1 MSRCPR
7 CALPLQGP
15 AAHELW
21 QVDQAL
27 AGLRDQQA
35 RLQARRTE
43 LLGILRAGAADQGA
57 AGAGVAGAG
66 SAGVAGAGAAGM
78 AGVGSAGAAG
88 AGPAGVVP
96 PYAGV
101 VPPYPG
107 VAAGPGGGG
116 LGVPGREVSPGAA
129 KNVLLILGGLLL
141 TVAAVVFTVVSWGQ
155 MSMAGRAAV
164 LVAFTA
170 LVMLAP
176 VVLIRRRLTAT
187 AETVAGLAV
196 VLLLLDGYAARR
208 VGLLGVDALDA
219 LQYTA
224 GVFGLTALILVAY
237 ARVTRLRGPAPVA
250 VVLAQ
255 PVLPLLTG
263 DLPETWLMAMLVVTA
278 ALDVP
283 LVRYGRGAVRV
294 TAAVT
299 GSGVAALA
307 LLVGAPDALGASSVG
322 QALVRSVPLVALA
335 LLGGFVTWLLVRSGK
350 AQAHRETWAAVVTA
364 GTALTLIAVP
374 AALVLPVLDGPGTG
388 WRPLAY
394 LVPALVVVL
403 VAAWLPWRRVR
414 VAGMVTGG
422 VVALL
427 TTLVVLPRVV
437 ATLVAPLAWLDVLWT
452 GTWNGR
458 QWPPFEMATPVDVA
472 VVGTLAAGL
481 LAVAVQGTGG
491 WRAPKKGAASGESV
505 SRASVSGAL
514 GSDAPGS
521 GVPGPDAPGSRAPG
535 SGVSGSGVLVFR
547 VLVVGALVAGA
558 LMVAVVPQAFAMP
571 YPAAVAVQAVLAVAL
586 ALAATLGRVPWWA
599 VACALVAAPAALRAA
614 AYAFGS
620 EPATLIV
627 LPILAVAAAAMALA
641 ARVKELRVWGL
652 GFAALF
658 LGLEAVAVGFS
669 LGLRVLV
676 AASVGFAV
684 AGVLVLL
691 MSLWAGSAGG
701 LRYAGTTLLLLA
713 SWLRLGADEVTVV
726 EAYTV
731 PCSLVL
737 LGSGWLRRRRAPVS
751 SWAAYGAG
759 LSFTMLPSLVVVYSD
774 TEWRRSLALGV
785 LALAVL
791 FAGARFRLQAPT
803 VIGGVVLAG
812 VVVRELAPYVS
823 ELFLVVPRWV
833 PIAVGGVLLVVV
845 GATYEARIRDLRRVR
860 DALRAMG

>member
-1 MSRCPR
+1 M
-7 CALPLQGP
+7 
-15 AAHELW
+15 
-21 QVDQAL
+21 
-27 AGLRDQQA
+27 
-35 RLQARRTE
+35 
-43 LLGILRAGAADQGA
+43 
-57 AGAGVAGAG
+57 
-66 SAGVAGAGAAGM
+66 
-78 AGVGSAGAAG
+78 
-88 AGPAGVVP
+88 
-96 PYAGV
+96 
-101 VPPYPG
+101 
-107 VAAGPGGGG
+107 
-116 LGVPGREVSPGAA
+116 SPGAA

-155 MSMAGRAAV
+155 MSMVGRAAV
-164 LVAFTA
+164 LAAFTA

-187 AETVAGLAV
+187 AETLAGLAV

-208 VGLLGVDALDA
+208 VGFLGVDALDA
-219 LQYTA
+219 LHYTA
-224 GVFGLTALILVAY
+224 GMFGLTALILVAY

-263 DLPETWLMAMLVVTA
+263 DLPETWLVAMLVATA

-283 LVRYGRGAVRV
+283 LVRYGRGAVWV
-294 TAAVT
+294 TAAVA
-299 GSGVAALA
+299 GSGVATLA
-307 LLVGAPDALGASSVG
+307 LLVGAADALGSPSVG
-322 QALVRSVPLVALA
+322 QALVGSAPLVALA
-335 LLGGFVTWLLVRSGK
+335 LLGGFVTWLLARPGK
-350 AQAHRETWAAVVTA
+350 ALGETWAAVVTV
-364 GTALTLIAVP
+364 GTALTLIVVP
-374 AALVLPVLDGPGTG
+374 AALAQPVLVGPGTN

-403 VAAWLPWRRVR
+403 AAAWLPWRRVR
-414 VAGMVTGG
+414 LAGMATGG
-422 VVALL
+422 LVALL
-427 TTLVVLPRVV
+427 TTLVVLPRLV

-452 GTWNGR
+452 GTWDGR
-458 QWPPFEMATPVDVA
+458 QWPPFEMATPADVA
-472 VVGTLAAGL
+472 VLGTLAAGL
-481 LAVAVQGTGG
+481 LAVAVRGTDG
-491 WRAPKKGAASGESV
+491 WPMPMKGAASEAAASEAAVSQAPASEAVV
-505 SRASVSGAL
+505 SRA
-514 GSDAPGS
+514 
-521 GVPGPDAPGSRAPG
+521 
-535 SGVSGSGVLVFR
+535 LVFR
-547 VLVVGALVAGA
+547 GLAVGALVAGV
-558 LMVAVVPQAFAMP
+558 LMVAVAPQAFAMP
-571 YPAAVAVQAVLAVAL
+571 YPAAAAVLAVLAVAP
-586 ALAATLGRVPWWA
+586 AVAATLGRAPWWA
-599 VACALVAAPAALRAA
+599 VACALVAGPASVRAA

-627 LPILAVAAAAMALA
+627 LPILALAAAALALV

-691 MSLWAGSAGG
+691 MSLWAGGASG
-701 LRYAGTTLLLLA
+701 LRYAGTILLLLA

-737 LGSGWLRRRRAPVS
+737 LVSGWLRRRGAPVS
-751 SWAAYGAG
+751 SWAAYGTG

-803 VIGGVVLAG
+803 VVGGVVLAG

-823 ELFLVVPRWV
+823 EMFLAVPRWV

-845 GATYEARIRDLRRVR
+845 GATYEARMRDLRRVR
-860 DALRAMG
+860 DVLRAMG

>member
-1 MSRCPR
+1 M
-7 CALPLQGP
+7 
-15 AAHELW
+15 
-21 QVDQAL
+21 DQAL

-43 LLGILRAGAADQGA
+43 LLGILRAGAAGQ
-57 AGAGVAGAG
+57 AG
-66 SAGVAGAGAAGM
+66 AGAGAAGQ
-78 AGVGSAGAAG
+78 GAAG
-88 AGPAGVVP
+88 AAAAGVVP
-96 PYAGV
+96 SYAGAL
-101 VPPYPG
+101 PPYPG
-107 VAAGPGGGG
+107 VAAGPGGAGA
-116 LGVPGREVSPGAA
+116 GVPGREVSPGTA

-164 LVAFTA
+164 LAAFTA

-208 VGLLGVDALDA
+208 VGFLGVDALDA
-219 LQYTA
+219 LHYTA

-263 DLPETWLMAMLVVTA
+263 DLPETWLVAMLVATA

-294 TAAVT
+294 TAAVA
-299 GSGVAALA
+299 GSGVAMLA
-307 LLVGAPDALGASSVG
+307 LLVGSADALGSPSVG

-335 LLGGFVTWLLVRSGK
+335 LLGGFVTWLLARPGK
-350 AQAHRETWAAVVTA
+350 ALGETWAAVVTV

-374 AALVLPVLDGPGTG
+374 AALAQPVLVGPGTN

-403 VAAWLPWRRVR
+403 AAAWLPWRRVR
-414 VAGMVTGG
+414 LAGSATGG
-422 VVALL
+422 LVALL
-427 TTLVVLPRVV
+427 TTLVVLPRLV

-452 GTWNGR
+452 GTWNAR
-458 QWPPFEMATPVDVA
+458 QWPPFEMATPADVA
-472 VVGTLAAGL
+472 VLGTLAAGL
-481 LAVAVQGTGG
+481 LAVAVRGIDG
-491 WRAPKKGAASGESV
+491 WPMPMKRAASEAAVPEAAV
-505 SRASVSGAL
+505 SRAPV
-514 GSDAPGS
+514 
-521 GVPGPDAPGSRAPG
+521 SRAPV
-535 SGVSGSGVLVFR
+535 SRAPVSGGLVFR
-547 VLVVGALVAGA
+547 VLAVGALVAGM
-558 LMVAVVPQAFAMP
+558 LMVAVAPQAFAMP
-571 YPAAVAVQAVLAVAL
+571 YPAAVAVLAVLAVAP
-586 ALAATLGRVPWWA
+586 AVAATLGRAPWWA
-599 VACALVAAPAALRAA
+599 VACALVAGPAAVRAA

-620 EPATLIV
+620 QPATLIV
-627 LPILAVAAAAMALA
+627 LPILAPAAAAVALV
-641 ARVKELRVWGL
+641 ARLKGLRVWGL

-691 MSLWAGSAGG
+691 MSLWAGGANG

-737 LGSGWLRRRRAPVS
+737 LGFGWLRRRGAPVS
-751 SWAAYGAG
+751 SWAAYGTG

-785 LALAVL
+785 LALVVL
-791 FAGARFRLQAPT
+791 FAGARSRLQAPT

-823 ELFLVVPRWV
+823 EMFLAVPRWV

-845 GATYEARIRDLRRVR
+845 GATYEARMRDLRRVR
-860 DALRAMG
+860 DVLRAMG

>member
-1 MSRCPR
+1 M
-7 CALPLQGP
+7 
-15 AAHELW
+15 
-21 QVDQAL
+21 DQAL

-43 LLGILRAGAADQGA
+43 LIGILRAGAVGQGA
-57 AGAGVAGAG
+57 AGAG
-66 SAGVAGAGAAGM
+66 AGAAGQG
-78 AGVGSAGAAG
+78 APGVAPS
-88 AGPAGVVP
+88 
-96 PYAGV
+96 YAL
-101 VPPYPG
+101 PPYPG
-107 VAAGPGGGG
+107 AAAGPGGAGP
-116 LGVPGREVSPGAA
+116 GVPVREVSPGAA

-155 MSMAGRAAV
+155 MSMVGRAAV
-164 LVAFTA
+164 LAAFTA

-208 VGLLGVDALDA
+208 VGFLGVDALDA
-219 LQYTA
+219 LHYTA
-224 GVFGLTALILVAY
+224 GVLGLTALILVAH

-263 DLPETWLMAMLVVTA
+263 DLSETWLVAMLVVTA
-278 ALDVP
+278 ALDVL

-294 TAAVT
+294 TAAVV

-307 LLVGAPDALGASSVG
+307 LLVGAPYALGSPSVG
-322 QALVRSVPLVALA
+322 QALVRSVPLVPLA
-335 LLGGFVTWLLVRSGK
+335 LLGGFVTWLLARPGK
-350 AQAHRETWAAVVTA
+350 AQGETWAAVVTV

-374 AALVLPVLDGPGTG
+374 AALAQPVLDGPGAN

-403 VAAWLPWRRVR
+403 AAAWLPWGRVR
-414 VAGMVTGG
+414 SAGMATGG
-422 VVALL
+422 LVALV
-427 TTLVVLPRVV
+427 TTLVVLPRLV
-437 ATLVAPLAWLDVLWT
+437 ATLVAPLGWLDVLWT
-452 GTWNGR
+452 GTWDGR
-458 QWPPFEMATPVDVA
+458 QWQPFEMATPADVA
-472 VVGTLAAGL
+472 VLGTLAAGL
-481 LAVAVQGTGG
+481 LAVAVRGAGGWPVKAADVRGTGG
-491 WRAPKKGAASGESV
+491 RPTPMKGATPEAAAFEAAASHAPVSEAVVSHAPM
-505 SRASVSGAL
+505 SRAL
-514 GSDAPGS
+514 ES
-521 GVPGPDAPGSRAPG
+521 GVP
-535 SGVSGSGVLVFR
+535 VSGGLVFR
-547 VLVVGALVAGA
+547 VLAVGAMVAGV
-558 LMVAVVPQAFAMP
+558 LMVAVAPQAFAMP
-571 YPAAVAVQAVLAVAL
+571 YPAAVGVQVVLAVAL
-586 ALAATLGRVPWWA
+586 AVAATLGRAPWWV
-599 VACALVAAPAALRAA
+599 VACALVAGPASVRAA

-627 LPILAVAAAAMALA
+627 LPILAAAAAAMALV
-641 ARVKELRVWGL
+641 ARLKGLRVWGL

-691 MSLWAGSAGG
+691 RSLWAGGANG

-737 LGSGWLRRRRAPVS
+737 LGFGWLRRRGGAPVS
-751 SWAAYGAG
+751 SWAAYGTG

-823 ELFLVVPRWV
+823 EMFLTVPRWV

-845 GATYEARIRDLRRVR
+845 GATYEARMRDLRRVR
-860 DALRAMG
+860 DVLKAMG

>member
-1 MSRCPR
+1 M
-7 CALPLQGP
+7 
-15 AAHELW
+15 
-21 QVDQAL
+21 DQAL
-27 AGLRDQQA
+27 TGLREQQA

-43 LLGILRAGAADQGA
+43 LIGILRAGVAGQGA
-57 AGAGVAGAG
+57 AETGA
-66 SAGVAGAGAAGM
+66 
-78 AGVGSAGAAG
+78 
-88 AGPAGVVP
+88 AGVVP
-96 PYAGV
+96 SYAGV
-101 VPPYPG
+101 LPPYPG
-107 VAAGPGGGG
+107 VAAGPGGAGP
-116 LGVPGREVSPGAA
+116 GVPGREVSPGTA

-155 MSMAGRAAV
+155 MSMAGRAVV
-164 LVAFTA
+164 LAAFTA

-208 VGLLGVDALDA
+208 VGFLGVDALDA
-219 LQYTA
+219 LHYTA

-263 DLPETWLMAMLVVTA
+263 DLPETWLVAMLVATA

-294 TAAVT
+294 TAAVA
-299 GSGVAALA
+299 GSGVAMLA
-307 LLVGAPDALGASSVG
+307 LLVGSADALGSPSVG
-322 QALVRSVPLVALA
+322 QALVRSAPLVALA
-335 LLGGFVTWLLVRSGK
+335 LLGGFVTWLLARPGK
-350 AQAHRETWAAVVTA
+350 ALGETWAAVVTV
-364 GTALTLIAVP
+364 GTALTLIAIP
-374 AALVLPVLDGPGTG
+374 AALAQPVLVGPGTD
-388 WRPLAY
+388 WRPLAF

-403 VAAWLPWRRVR
+403 AAAWLPWRRVR
-414 VAGMVTGG
+414 LAGMATGG
-422 VVALL
+422 LVALL
-427 TTLVVLPRVV
+427 TTLVVLPRLV

-452 GTWNGR
+452 GAWNGR
-458 QWPPFEMATPVDVA
+458 QWQPFEIATPADVA
-472 VVGTLAAGL
+472 VLGTLALGL
-481 LAVAVQGTGG
+481 LLVAVRGTGG
-491 WRAPKKGAASGESV
+491 WPMPRKGAASEAATSHAAV
-505 SRASVSGAL
+505 SRALVSG
-514 GSDAPGS
+514 G
-521 GVPGPDAPGSRAPG
+521 
-535 SGVSGSGVLVFR
+535 LVFR
-547 VLVVGALVAGA
+547 VLAVGALVAGV

-571 YPAAVAVQAVLAVAL
+571 YPAAVAVLAVLAVAP
-586 ALAATLGRVPWWA
+586 AVAATLGRAPWWA
-599 VACALVAAPAALRAA
+599 VACALVAGPAAVRAA

-627 LPILAVAAAAMALA
+627 LPILALAAAAMALV
-641 ARVKELRVWGL
+641 ARLKGLRVWGL

-691 MSLWAGSAGG
+691 MSLWAGGASG

-737 LGSGWLRRRRAPVS
+737 LGFGWLRRRAAPVS
-751 SWAAYGAG
+751 SWAAYGTG

-785 LALAVL
+785 LALMVL

-812 VVVRELAPYVS
+812 VAVRALAPYVS
-823 ELFLVVPRWV
+823 EMFLAVPRWV

-845 GATYEARIRDLRRVR
+845 GATYEARMRDLRRVR
-860 DALRAMG
+860 DVLRAMG

>member
-1 MSRCPR
+1 
-7 CALPLQGP
+7 G
-15 AAHELW
+15 
-21 QVDQAL
+21 
-27 AGLRDQQA
+27 
-35 RLQARRTE
+35 
-43 LLGILRAGAADQGA
+43 QGA
-57 AGAGVAGAG
+57 AGVA
-66 SAGVAGAGAAGM
+66 
-78 AGVGSAGAAG
+78 
-88 AGPAGVVP
+88 PA
-96 PYAGV
+96 YAGV
-101 VPPYPG
+101 LPPYPEA
-107 VAAGPGGGG
+107 AAGPGAGPGRAG
-116 LGVPGREVSPGAA
+116 PEVPAREVSPGAA

-164 LVAFTA
+164 LAAFTA

-208 VGLLGVDALDA
+208 VGFLGLDALDA
-219 LQYTA
+219 LHYTA

-237 ARVTRLRGPAPVA
+237 ARGTRLRGPAPVA

-263 DLPETWLMAMLVVTA
+263 DLPETWLVAMLVATA

-294 TAAVT
+294 TAAVA
-299 GSGVAALA
+299 GSGVATLA
-307 LLVGAPDALGASSVG
+307 LLVGAADALESSSVG
-322 QALVRSVPLVALA
+322 QALVRSAPLVALA
-335 LLGGFVTWLLVRSGK
+335 LLGGFVTWLLARPGK
-350 AQAHRETWAAVVTA
+350 AQGEIWAAVVTV

-374 AALVLPVLDGPGTG
+374 AALAQPVLDVPGTD

-394 LVPALVVVL
+394 LVPALAVVL
-403 VAAWLPWRRVR
+403 AAAWLPWRRVR
-414 VAGMVTGG
+414 LAGMATGG
-422 VVALL
+422 MVALL

-458 QWPPFEMATPVDVA
+458 QWPPFEMVTPVDVA
-472 VVGTLAAGL
+472 VLGTVAAGL
-481 LAVAVQGTGG
+481 LTVAVKAAGGWPLKAVAERGTGG
-491 WRAPKKGAASGESV
+491 WPAPMKGAA
-505 SRASVSGAL
+505 
-514 GSDAPGS
+514 
-521 GVPGPDAPGSRAPG
+521 
-535 SGVSGSGVLVFR
+535 SGVLVFR
-547 VLVVGALVAGA
+547 VLAVGALVAGV

-571 YPAAVAVQAVLAVAL
+571 YPAALAVQVVLAVAL
-586 ALAATLGRVPWWA
+586 ALAATLGRAPWWA
-599 VACALVAAPAALRAA
+599 VACALVAGPASAHAA

-620 EPATLIV
+620 EPATLTA
-627 LPILAVAAAAMALA
+627 LPILAAAAAAMALA
-641 ARVKELRVWGL
+641 ARVKELRIWGL

-691 MSLWAGSAGG
+691 RSLWAGGASG

-751 SWAAYGAG
+751 SWAAYGTG

-785 LALAVL
+785 VALAVL
-791 FAGARFRLQAPT
+791 FAGARSRLQAPT
-803 VIGGVVLAG
+803 MVGGLVLAG

-823 ELFLVVPRWV
+823 EMLLAVPRWV

-845 GATYEARIRDLRRVR
+845 GATYEARMRDLRRAR
-860 DALRAMG
+860 DVLRAMG

>member
-43 LLGILRAGAADQGA
+43 LLGILRAGAAAPGAAAPGVAGQGA
-57 AGAGVAGAG
+57 AGAAGQG
-66 SAGVAGAGAAGM
+66 HPGAA
-78 AGVGSAGAAG
+78 
-88 AGPAGVVP
+88 P
-96 PYAGV
+96 PYAGML
-101 VPPYPG
+101 PPYPG
-107 VAAGPGGGG
+107 AAAGPGGTGSGG
-116 LGVPGREVSPGAA
+116 TVREVSPGAA

-155 MSMAGRAAV
+155 MSMGGRAAV
-164 LVAFTA
+164 LAGFTA

-176 VVLIRRRLTAT
+176 VVLVRRRLTAT
-187 AETVAGLAV
+187 AETVAGFAV

-208 VGLLGVDALDA
+208 VGLLGVDALDV

-255 PVLPLLTG
+255 PVLSLLTG
-263 DLPETWLMAMLVVTA
+263 SLSETWLVGMLVATA
-278 ALDVP
+278 ALDVA

-294 TAAVT
+294 TAALS
-299 GSGVAALA
+299 GSGVATLA
-307 LLVGAPDALGASSVG
+307 LLVGAADALGSPSVA

-335 LLGGFVTWLLVRSGK
+335 LLGGFVTWLLARPGK
-350 AQAHRETWAAVVTA
+350 AQGETWAAVVTV
-364 GTALTLIAVP
+364 GTALTLIVVP
-374 AALVLPVLDGPGTG
+374 AAPAQPVLGGPGTD
-388 WRPLAY
+388 WRALAY
-394 LVPALVVVL
+394 VVPALAVVL
-403 VAAWLPWRRVR
+403 AAAWLPWRRVR
-414 VAGMVTGG
+414 VAGMATGG
-422 VVALL
+422 LVALL
-427 TTLVVLPRVV
+427 TTLVILPRLV

-458 QWPPFEMATPVDVA
+458 QWQPFETATPADVA
-472 VVGTLAAGL
+472 VLGTLAAGL
-481 LAVAVQGTGG
+481 LLAAASGTRGRLTKAAVRGTDGPPMKAAASGTGG
-491 WRAPKKGAASGESV
+491 WLMKAAV
-505 SRASVSGAL
+505 A
-514 GSDAPGS
+514 
-521 GVPGPDAPGSRAPG
+521 
-535 SGVSGSGVLVFR
+535 
-547 VLVVGALVAGA
+547 GALVSGA
-558 LMVAVVPQAFAMP
+558 LMVAVTPQAFAMP
-571 YPAAVAVQAVLAVAL
+571 YPAAVAVLAVLAVAP
-586 ALAATLGRVPWWA
+586 AVAATLGRAPWWA
-599 VACALVAAPAALRAA
+599 LACALVAGPASVRAA

-627 LPILAVAAAAMALA
+627 LPILAVAAAAVALA
-641 ARVKELRVWGL
+641 ARLKELRVWGL

-691 MSLWAGSAGG
+691 MSLRAGGVKG
-701 LRYAGTTLLLLA
+701 LRYAGTILLLLA

-737 LGSGWLRRRRAPVS
+737 LASGWWRRRGAPVS

-759 LSFTMLPSLVVVYSD
+759 LSFTLLPSLVAVYSD

-812 VVVRELAPYVS
+812 VVVRELGPYVS
-823 ELFLVVPRWV
+823 EMLLVVPRWV

-845 GATYEARIRDLRRVR
+845 GATYEARMRDLRRVR
-860 DALRAMG
+860 DVLKAMG

>member
-1 MSRCPR
+1 MDR
-7 CALPLQGP
+7 
-15 AAHELW
+15 
-21 QVDQAL
+21 AL

-35 RLQARRTE
+35 RLQARRRE
-43 LLGILRAGAADQGA
+43 LLGILRADAAGQGA
-57 AGAGVAGAG
+57 A
-66 SAGVAGAGAAGM
+66 
-78 AGVGSAGAAG
+78 SAGA
-88 AGPAGVVP
+88 
-96 PYAGV
+96 
-101 VPPYPG
+101 
-107 VAAGPGGGG
+107 AAGPGGVGAG
-116 LGVPGREVSPGAA
+116 APGREVSPGAA

-164 LVAFTA
+164 LAAFTA

-176 VVLIRRRLTAT
+176 VLLIRRRLTAT

-208 VGLLGVDALDA
+208 VGFLGLDALDG
-219 LQYTA
+219 LHYTA

-237 ARVTRLRGPAPVA
+237 ARGTRLRGPAPVA

-263 DLPETWLMAMLVVTA
+263 DLPETWLVAMLVATA

-283 LVRYGRGAVRV
+283 VVCYGRGAVRV
-294 TAAVT
+294 TAAVA
-299 GSGVAALA
+299 GSGVATLA
-307 LLVGAPDALGASSVG
+307 LLVGAVDALGSPSVG
-322 QALVRSVPLVALA
+322 QALVRSAPLVALA
-335 LLGGFVTWLLVRSGK
+335 LLGGFVTWLLARPGK
-350 AQAHRETWAAVVTA
+350 AQGETWAAVVTV

-374 AALVLPVLDGPGTG
+374 AALAQPVLDEGPGTD

-394 LVPALVVVL
+394 LVPAVAVVL
-403 VAAWLPWRRVR
+403 AAGRLPWRRVR
-414 VAGMVTGG
+414 SAGMATGG

-427 TTLVVLPRVV
+427 ATLVVLPRLV

-452 GTWNGR
+452 GTWHGR
-458 QWPPFEMATPVDVA
+458 QWPPFEMARPADV
-472 VVGTLAAGL
+472 VVLGALAAGASL
-481 LAVAVQGTGG
+481 LAVAVRGTGG
-491 WRAPKKGAASGESV
+491 RLTPRKGAVSSGGPVSPAPMKGTVSSKAPMSPEPTKGAASSGAPV
-505 SRASVSGAL
+505 SPAPVSPAPVSGAL
-514 GSDAPGS
+514 GSR
-521 GVPGPDAPGSRAPG
+521 GPAVGAL
-535 SGVSGSGVLVFR
+535 VSR
-547 VLVVGALVAGA
+547 VLVVGALVAGV

-571 YPAAVAVQAVLAVAL
+571 YPAALAVQVVLAVAL
-586 ALAATLGRVPWWA
+586 ALAATLGRAPWWA
-599 VACALVAAPAALRAA
+599 VACALVAGPASVRAA

-620 EPATLIV
+620 EPATLTA
-627 LPILAVAAAAMALA
+627 LPILAAAAAAMALV
-641 ARVKELRVWGL
+641 ARVKELRIWGL

-676 AASVGFAV
+676 AASAGFAV

-691 MSLWAGSAGG
+691 RSLWAGGASG

-751 SWAAYGAG
+751 SWAAYGTG

-791 FAGARFRLQAPT
+791 FAGARSRLQAPT
-803 VIGGVVLAG
+803 MVGGLVLAG

-823 ELFLVVPRWV
+823 EMLLAVPRWV

-845 GATYEARIRDLRRVR
+845 GATYEARMRDLRRVR
-860 DALRAMG
+860 DVLKAMG

>member
-1 MSRCPR
+1 M
-7 CALPLQGP
+7 
-15 AAHELW
+15 
-21 QVDQAL
+21 DQAL
-27 AGLRDQQA
+27 TGLRDQQA
-35 RLQARRTE
+35 RLQARHTE
-43 LLGILRAGAADQGA
+43 LIGILRAGIAGQGA
-57 AGAGVAGAG
+57 AGAGA
-66 SAGVAGAGAAGM
+66 AGVAP
-78 AGVGSAGAAG
+78 S
-88 AGPAGVVP
+88 
-96 PYAGV
+96 YAGV
-101 VPPYPG
+101 LPPHPG
-107 VAAGPGGGG
+107 VAGGPGGAGPGG
-116 LGVPGREVSPGAA
+116 PGREVSPGAA

-164 LVAFTA
+164 LAAFTA

-176 VVLIRRRLTAT
+176 IVLIRRRLTAT

-208 VGLLGVDALDA
+208 VGFLGLDALDA
-219 LQYTA
+219 LHYTA
-224 GVFGLTALILVAY
+224 GVFGLIALILVAY

-263 DLPETWLMAMLVVTA
+263 DLPETWLVAMLVATA

-294 TAAVT
+294 TAAVA
-299 GSGVAALA
+299 GSGVATLA
-307 LLVGAPDALGASSVG
+307 LLVGAVDALGSPSVG
-322 QALVRSVPLVALA
+322 QALVRSAPLVALA
-335 LLGGFVTWLLVRSGK
+335 LLGGFVTWLLARPGK
-350 AQAHRETWAAVVTA
+350 ALGETWASVVTV
-364 GTALTLIAVP
+364 GIALTLIAVP
-374 AALVLPVLDGPGTG
+374 AALAQPVLVGPGTN
-388 WRPLAY
+388 WRPLAF

-403 VAAWLPWRRVR
+403 AAAWLPWRRVR
-414 VAGMVTGG
+414 LAGMATGG
-422 VVALL
+422 LVALL
-427 TTLVVLPRVV
+427 TTLVVLPRLV

-452 GTWNGR
+452 GTWNAR
-458 QWPPFEMATPVDVA
+458 HWPSFEMATPADVA
-472 VVGTLAAGL
+472 VLGTLAAGL
-481 LAVAVQGTGG
+481 LAVAVRGIDG
-491 WRAPKKGAASGESV
+491 WPMPMKGAASEAAASEAATSHAAV
-505 SRASVSGAL
+505 SRALVSG
-514 GSDAPGS
+514 G
-521 GVPGPDAPGSRAPG
+521 
-535 SGVSGSGVLVFR
+535 LVFR
-547 VLVVGALVAGA
+547 VPAVGALVAGV
-558 LMVAVVPQAFAMP
+558 LMVAVAPQAFAMP
-571 YPAAVAVQAVLAVAL
+571 YPAAVAVLAVLAVAP
-586 ALAATLGRVPWWA
+586 AVAATLGRAPWWA
-599 VACALVAAPAALRAA
+599 VACALVAGPAAVRAA

-620 EPATLIV
+620 QPATLIV
-627 LPILAVAAAAMALA
+627 LPILALAAAAMALV
-641 ARVKELRVWGL
+641 ARLKGLRVWGL

-691 MSLWAGSAGG
+691 MSLWAGGANG

-737 LGSGWLRRRRAPVS
+737 VGSGWLRRRGAPVS
-751 SWAAYGAG
+751 SWAAYGPG
-759 LSFTMLPSLVVVYSD
+759 LSFTMLLSLVVVYSD

-803 VIGGVVLAG
+803 VIGGAVLAG

-823 ELFLVVPRWV
+823 EMFLAVPRWV

-845 GATYEARIRDLRRVR
+845 GATYEARMRDLRRVR
-860 DALRAMG
+860 DVLRAMG